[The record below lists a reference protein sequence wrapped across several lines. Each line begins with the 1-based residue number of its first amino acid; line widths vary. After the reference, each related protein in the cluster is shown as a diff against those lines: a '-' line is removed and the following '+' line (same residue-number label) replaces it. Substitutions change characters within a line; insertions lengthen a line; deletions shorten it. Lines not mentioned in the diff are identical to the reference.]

1 MRQGQ
6 LLAALAVNDWRALM
20 DEKGFKSYLCCDG
33 TTRQYH
39 DGKAPKGVVQV
50 SKVSKQTVKQG
61 TKQVTPKNK

>member
-1 MRQGQ
+1 
-6 LLAALAVNDWRALM
+6 M
-20 DEKGFKSYLCCDG
+20 DEKDFKSYLCCDG

-39 DGKAPKGVVQV
+39 DGKAPKGAVQV

>member
-1 MRQGQ
+1 
-6 LLAALAVNDWRALM
+6 M

-39 DGKAPKGVVQV
+39 DGKAPKGAVQ
-50 SKVSKQTVKQG
+50 VSKQTVKQG